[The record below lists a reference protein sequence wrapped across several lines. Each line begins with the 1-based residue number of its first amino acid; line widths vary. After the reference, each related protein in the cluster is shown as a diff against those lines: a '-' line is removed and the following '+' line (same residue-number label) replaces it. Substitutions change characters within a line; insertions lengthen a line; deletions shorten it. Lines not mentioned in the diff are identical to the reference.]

1 LKVNRLTEAPH
12 GGSDLR
18 QIYETRFAGRR
29 DYRGRVWAE
38 LGTFFARWIDHEATV
53 LDLGAGY
60 CEFINSLKCGRKFA
74 MDLNPDAQVFAD
86 SDVTVLPQNCAE
98 QWGVP
103 AQSLDVVFTSN
114 FFEHLATKADLES
127 TLKEAHNALVRDGRL
142 IAIGPNIKYV
152 PGAYWD
158 FFDHYLPLTEL
169 SLSEVLKKCG
179 FAIEYC
185 RDRFLPYTMSN
196 GVQYPVWMLSVYLKF
211 PPFWPLFGKQ
221 FLLVARKTG

>member
-1 LKVNRLTEAPH
+1 MTEIPH
-12 GGSDLR
+12 GGPDLR

-38 LGTFFARWIDHEATV
+38 LGTFFARWIHPEATV

-60 CEFINSLKCGRKFA
+60 CEFINSVKCGRKFA
-74 MDLNPDAQVFAD
+74 MDLNPDARVFAD
-86 SDVTVLPQNCAE
+86 SNVTVLPQNCAE
-98 QWGVP
+98 KWGVP
-103 AQSLDVVFTSN
+103 AQSLDVIFTSN
-114 FFEHLATKADLES
+114 FFEHLPTKADLEN
-127 TLKEAHNALVRDGRL
+127 TLKEAHNALVGDGRL

-158 FFDHYLPLTEL
+158 FYDHYLPLTEL

-185 RDRFLPYTMSN
+185 RGRFLPYTMSN
-196 GVQYPVWMLSVYLKF
+196 GVQYPVWMLSAYLKL

-221 FLLVARKTG
+221 FLLIARKTR